1 MISMILR
8 ILSLQIM
15 LLIGIS
21 ASMLKADP
29 IGQDSV
35 IVSGFV
41 INKSNDEG
49 LSVRITVKNA
59 NDFSIVASLE
69 SQKGSGSYHHR
80 LKKGAYY
87 FVIEQAGFDLYNKLF
102 LFKEGEKRIQKDIY
116 LEPISV
122 NELLGIA
129 IEQPKEK
136 SKKEKSN
143 EVKSISKSK
152 KINVS
157 KKEEEAS
164 VDEDIIADFEEVTSK
179 NPVSSTRK
187 SNKSENTSTNE
198 LKEVENAMEAEE
210 VLIDNDVKPLSKS
223 SSKVSEQDILQDEVF
238 EELDALISSVDISLD
253 QSKLSLNMK
262 IENGCQH
269 LDIPVKFSAGMHAI
283 DNDIASSLQ
292 PVLSFLKSNPEV
304 RLEIRGFSDNG
315 FVDEFQMNLAK
326 MRAKAVKF
334 YFTTKNIN
342 GERLKAIPFPTKAI
356 ELMIASKKEHRANH
370 LVEFRIIGNEEEE
383 SSLNERLSV
392 SFKAK
397 EYILSAEDLVGP
409 NEKSEDKRDI
419 KISKTSQAQIKD
431 VADNRTNIE
440 SSSDLVPDIQI
451 DSVENISSK
460 KMDYKVSDSIALD
473 LNPNDNNLES
483 DIDFSGQN
491 ELEQV
496 TSESLNINSERQSRE
511 EESLN
516 EDNVISAFDKFMKE
530 IEDINTK
537 KIFFDRKSAEIRGI
551 EKECLDSVFQ
561 FLMEHPKIEIKITG
575 YASKKEGKKKFM
587 NFAID
592 RTNNVTNYLIKKGIK
607 KSRVKAK
614 TGGVYNKKGDGSIIV
629 EDELRVEF
637 YVEPLKDRKTIKP
650 RNEKLAPNLK
660 VRKEGDSIEG
670 INVVSDQSSENKYD
684 ENRNEA
690 DHIESPNLKSESDYF
705 NYLLNEKSDVI
716 KQGLVYKV
724 QIGAYNEPQPK
735 SSKLFKKVK
744 NPEMRNSD
752 DGMVR
757 YYSGSYKTLEL
768 AYEHQK
774 KLRKKG
780 VKDAFVIA
788 FLNER
793 RIYMRDLAKL
803 L

>member
-1 MISMILR
+1 
-8 ILSLQIM
+8 
-15 LLIGIS
+15 
-21 ASMLKADP
+21 
-29 IGQDSV
+29 
-35 IVSGFV
+35 
-41 INKSNDEG
+41 
-49 LSVRITVKNA
+49 
-59 NDFSIVASLE
+59 
-69 SQKGSGSYHHR
+69 
-80 LKKGAYY
+80 
-87 FVIEQAGFDLYNKLF
+87 
-102 LFKEGEKRIQKDIY
+102 
-116 LEPISV
+116 
-122 NELLGIA
+122 LGIA

-496 TSESLNINSERQSRE
+496 TSESLNINS
-511 EESLN
+511 
-516 EDNVISAFDKFMKE
+516 
-530 IEDINTK
+530 
-537 KIFFDRKSAEIRGI
+537 
-551 EKECLDSVFQ
+551 
-561 FLMEHPKIEIKITG
+561 
-575 YASKKEGKKKFM
+575 
-587 NFAID
+587 
-592 RTNNVTNYLIKKGIK
+592 
-607 KSRVKAK
+607 
-614 TGGVYNKKGDGSIIV
+614 
-629 EDELRVEF
+629 
-637 YVEPLKDRKTIKP
+637 
-650 RNEKLAPNLK
+650 
-660 VRKEGDSIEG
+660 
-670 INVVSDQSSENKYD
+670 
-684 ENRNEA
+684 
-690 DHIESPNLKSESDYF
+690 
-705 NYLLNEKSDVI
+705 
-716 KQGLVYKV
+716 
-724 QIGAYNEPQPK
+724 
-735 SSKLFKKVK
+735 
-744 NPEMRNSD
+744 
-752 DGMVR
+752 
-757 YYSGSYKTLEL
+757 
-768 AYEHQK
+768 
-774 KLRKKG
+774 
-780 VKDAFVIA
+780 
-788 FLNER
+788 
-793 RIYMRDLAKL
+793 
-803 L
+803 